1 LHANRLNCLPEASNM
16 IKLHHLNKSRSKRII
31 WLLEE
36 LGIEYQVIP
45 YQRDSVT
52 HRAPASLKIINPLA
66 KSPVIQDGDL
76 VLSESGAIVD
86 YLVSRYGAKTLA
98 PNTQTPEHARYIQWL
113 HFAEGTAAYPLIT
126 RYLLGVDNNQDC
138 FLGEFARQ
146 QMTEV
151 LSFVNDELNDKDYL
165 TGEQFSGADVLNSFV
180 FEKVGE
186 ARGLTDFPNIESY
199 LQRILARPAAQKAES
214 LEREFD
220 QEEF

>member
-1 LHANRLNCLPEASNM
+1 M

-36 LGIEYQVIP
+36 LGVEYQVIP
-45 YQRDSVT
+45 YQRDST
-52 HRAPASLKIINPLA
+52 TRRAPASLKAINPLA

-86 YLVSRYGAKTLA
+86 YLVSRYGAETLA
-98 PNTQTPEHARYIQWL
+98 PAIQTPAHARYIQWL

-126 RYLLGVDNNQDC
+126 RYLLSVDDNQGC
-138 FLGEFARQ
+138 FLGEFARE

-151 LSFVNDELNDKDYL
+151 LSFVNDELANKDYL
-165 TGEQFSGADVLNSFV
+165 TGEQFTGADVLNAFV

-186 ARGLTDFPNIESY
+186 ARGLSHFPHIESY

-214 LEREFD
+214 LEREYD
-220 QEEF
+220 QEES